1 MLDLIEKTKKNPVFW
16 NWPVILVL
24 LAILAGCAAD
34 RYSAAADKEVYGILN
49 DRRASILGAT
59 DQFNIATDISER
71 DPQDVNGSEIV
82 LDRYRG
88 GKRVLSLNEALKL
101 AVKANRAYQNNREKL
116 YLQALSLTG
125 TRHQFALKFTKASAD
140 LGLERGTDGGIK
152 GDSDADVTLQK
163 MLKTGGIITATL
175 ANDLVLYFDG
185 KKPKVPSV
193 TLSLTQ
199 PLLRGAGA
207 DIAAEILTQAE
218 RDVIY
223 EVRTFSHYQK
233 EFSVGVVNDYFDLL
247 QQGESM
253 RLQYVNYTNT
263 IFFRQEIDAR
273 VKAGL
278 ESEYEAKQA
287 KQAEYDGKLGYIGA
301 TNSFQNSLDDF
312 KQQLSLPLGIQIKL
326 DFKALEDLK
335 AMGLPAV
342 PVTDRA
348 GYRLAI
354 TNRLDLLNVIDQFE
368 DSKRKVRVAKND
380 LLPSLSLVA
389 DAELRDQYYASF
401 QPDEFKSTVG
411 IKLDLPLDQLSERNA
426 FRTSIITFERQ
437 LRTLAT
443 ELDKLRDGVRADVRN
458 LSRLRQNYF
467 TQLDAMK
474 NAEENLM
481 ATRQRL
487 RLGFPGVETKDILQ
501 AQRNLL
507 AAQLAVSRAIVDYHK
522 TRLKLLKDV
531 GILDITQADFWLK
544 ETSVPGAGP
553 ARPVVPVGETQ
564 DVVPPEQILG
574 Q

>member
-1 MLDLIEKTKKNPVFW
+1 MLNLNGKTEKNPVFW
-16 NWPVILVL
+16 NWLVVLVL
-24 LAILAGCAAD
+24 LAILAGCAAEK
-34 RYSAAADKEVYGILN
+34 YSAAADKEVYGILN

-59 DQFNIATDISER
+59 NQFNIETHFSKR

-88 GKRVLSLNEALKL
+88 GKRVLTLNEALEL
-101 AVKANRAYQNNREKL
+101 AVKANRTYQNNREKL

-152 GDSDADVTLQK
+152 GDSDVDITLQK
-163 MLKTGGIITATL
+163 MFRTGGVITATL

-185 KKPKVPSV
+185 KKPKVPAL

-207 DIAAEILTQAE
+207 EIAAEILTQAE

-233 EFSVGVVNDYFDLL
+233 EFAVEVVNSYVDLL

-253 RLQYVNYTNT
+253 RLSYINYTNK
-263 IFFRQEIDAR
+263 IYFSKEVDAR
-273 VKAGL
+273 VNAGL
-278 ESEYEAKQA
+278 QSEFEAKQA
-287 KQAEYDGKLGYIGA
+287 KQSEFSAKLSYIGS
-301 TNSFQNSLDDF
+301 TNTYQNSLDDF
-312 KQQLSLPLGIQIKL
+312 KQKLSLPLGTGIKL
-326 DFKALEDLK
+326 DFKALDDLN
-335 AMGLPAV
+335 AMGLPEV
-342 PVTDRA
+342 QVSDRV

-368 DSKRKVRVAKND
+368 DSKRKVRVAKKD
-380 LLPSLSLVA
+380 LLPSLSIVA
-389 DAELRDQYYASF
+389 DAELRDQYYSSF
-401 QPDEFKSTVG
+401 QPEEFKSSAG
-411 IKLDLPLDQLSERNA
+411 LKLDLPLDQLSERNA
-426 FRTSIITFERQ
+426 YRTSIITFERQ

-443 ELDKLRDGVRADVRN
+443 ELDKLRDGVRTDVRN

-474 NAEENLM
+474 NAEENLI

-487 RLGFPGVETKDILQ
+487 RLGFPGVRTRDILT
-501 AQRNLL
+501 AQDQLL
-507 AAQLAVSRAIVDYHK
+507 QAQLAVSRAMVDYHK

-531 GILDITQADFWLK
+531 GILDITQDDFWLK
-544 ETSVPGAGP
+544 ATSVPGAAGP
-553 ARPVVPVGETQ
+553 GPPAGGLQ
-564 DVVPPEQILG
+564 DVIPPEQILG

>member
-1 MLDLIEKTKKNPVFW
+1 MLNLIEKTEKKPVFW

-34 RYSAAADKEVYGILN
+34 RYSAAADEEVYGILN

-59 DQFNIATDISER
+59 NQFNIDTHISKR
-71 DPQDVNGSEIV
+71 DPQNVNGSEIV

-101 AVKANRAYQNNREKL
+101 AVKANRTYQNNREKL

-368 DSKRKVRVAKND
+368 DSKRKVLVAKND

-426 FRTSIITFERQ
+426 YRTSIITFERQ

-443 ELDKLRDGVRADVRN
+443 ELDKLREGVRADVRN

-544 ETSVPGAGP
+544 ETLVPGAGST
-553 ARPVVPVGETQ
+553 RPVVPVGETQ
-564 DVVPPEQILG
+564 DVIPPEQILG